1 MLKRFINDLIS
12 GLWVVIGLLFAL
24 LALPSGSETQSTM
37 TALFLGLTVIWI
49 VTGPLRWKD
58 GN

>member
-12 GLWVVIGLLFAL
+12 GLWVVFGLTFAL
-24 LALPSGSETQSTM
+24 VALPSGSETQSTM